1 MALCISLGHTLLSGE
16 REDSSTLTARYGPEE
31 RRLLEST
38 AGRVFSMA
46 AANGRLNAEDPRLA
60 EGEELREALEL
71 LLDIGLLVPNARG
84 TQYIPVD
91 PSTVQPRVVVPMSR
105 QGADLLNESAEWAEA
120 FSSLGQTF
128 RRATRSDVEPITELR
143 GIPQIDNFLSA
154 MISDARSELLTAQ
167 PYGRRPTEALAQAE
181 DRDLRALDRG
191 VKMRTLYQ
199 HSARQSPATRD
210 RVAELTSHGGEVRT
224 LDEFFKRLIIV
235 DREVAVIPATKDHEV
250 ALALRDKSVVAY
262 LVDIF
267 DRSWERARPFT
278 GHEAR
283 NEKAIADDVRAM
295 TIRLLVEG
303 HSDPASAKRLGVS
316 TRTYAGYI
324 AALKDEYG
332 VQTRFQ
338 LGHAM
343 GRETSGTEPSPSEG
357 VEA

>member
-1 MALCISLGHTLLSGE
+1 MV
-16 REDSSTLTARYGPEE
+16 ARYGPEE
-31 RRLLEST
+31 RKLLEN
-38 AGRVFSMA
+38 AAARVYSMA
-46 AANGRLNAEDPRLA
+46 ASNGRLAADDPRFEPA
-60 EGEELREALEL
+60 GEFREALDLLVEL
-71 LLDIGLLVPNARG
+71 GLLIVDDPG
-84 TQYIPVD
+84 THYLPVD
-91 PSTVQPRVVVPMSR
+91 PSTVQPRVVVPLSR
-105 QGADLLNESAEWAEA
+105 QGADLLNESASWAEA
-120 FSSLGQTF
+120 FADLGQTY
-128 RRATRSDVEPITELR
+128 RRATRPDVAPISEIR
-143 GIPQIDNFLSA
+143 GLSQIGNYLQA
-154 MISDARSELLTAQ
+154 LVTDARTEILAAQ
-167 PYGRRPTEALAQAE
+167 PYGRRPAGELAAAE
-181 DRDLRALDRG
+181 NRDLRALERG

-199 HSARQSPATRD
+199 HSARQSSATREY
-210 RVAELTSHGGEVRT
+210 VAEMSAHGAEVRT

-235 DREVAVIPATKDHEV
+235 DREIAVIPGRADHEV
-250 ALALRDKSVVAY
+250 ALALRERSLVEY

-267 DRSWERARPFT
+267 DRSWERGRPFT

-343 GRETSGTEPSPSEG
+343 GRAEAQTLDDEDDSHGTF
-357 VEA
+357 

>member
-1 MALCISLGHTLLSGE
+1 MSV
-16 REDSSTLTARYGPEE
+16 RYGPEE

-38 AGRVFSMA
+38 AGRLFSMA
-46 AANGRLNAEDPRLA
+46 AANGRLKADDPRF
-60 EGEELREALEL
+60 EKDGEFREALDL
-71 LLDIGLLVPNARG
+71 LLDIGLLVPNGPG
-84 TQYIPVD
+84 TEYIAVD

-105 QGADLLNESAEWAEA
+105 RGADLLSESADWAEA
-120 FSSLGQTF
+120 FSALGQTF
-128 RRATRSDVEPITELR
+128 RRATRSDVEPISELR
-143 GIPQIDNFLSA
+143 GIPQIDNFLQA
-154 MISDARSELLTAQ
+154 LVSDARQEILAAQ
-167 PYGRRPTEALAQAE
+167 PYGRRPADALAAAE
-181 DRDLRALDRG
+181 NRDLRALDRG
-191 VKMRTLYQ
+191 VRMRTLYQ

-210 RVAELTSHGGEVRT
+210 YVAEMTAHGAEYRT

-235 DREVAVIPATKDHEV
+235 DREVAVIPGSEDHEV
-250 ALALRDKSVVAY
+250 AVALRDKSLVAY

-343 GRETSGTEPSPSEG
+343 GKQTSDDDWIDEPS
-357 VEA
+357 

>member
-1 MALCISLGHTLLSGE
+1 MV
-16 REDSSTLTARYGPEE
+16 ARYGPEE
-31 RRLLEST
+31 RKLLEN
-38 AGRVFSMA
+38 AAARVYSMA
-46 AANGRLNAEDPRLA
+46 ASNGRLAADDPRFQPA
-60 EGEELREALEL
+60 GEFREAVDL
-71 LLDIGLLVPNARG
+71 LVDIGLLIQNEGG
-84 TQYIPVD
+84 TEYIAVD
-91 PSTVQPRVVVPMSR
+91 PSTVQPQVVVPMSQ
-105 QGADLLNESAEWAEA
+105 QGADLLNESAEWAAA
-120 FSSLGQTF
+120 FAALGQTF
-128 RRATRSDVEPITELR
+128 RRASRSDVAPITELR
-143 GIPQIDNFLSA
+143 GVRQIDNFLQTI
-154 MISDARSELLTAQ
+154 ISDARSELLTAQ
-167 PYGRRPTEALAQAE
+167 PYGRRPADQLAAAE

-210 RVAELTSHGGEVRT
+210 YVAELTAHGGEVRT
-224 LDEFFKRLIIV
+224 LDEFFKRLIII
-235 DREVAVIPATKDHEV
+235 DREVAVIPGSEDHAI
-250 ALALRDKSVVAY
+250 ALALRERSLVAY

-267 DRSWERARPFT
+267 DRSWERGRPFT

-283 NEKAIADDVRAM
+283 NERAIADDVRAM

-343 GRETSGTEPSPSEG
+343 GRAEAQTAGDEDDPRGTF
-357 VEA
+357 